1 MKLMNVSIN
10 VENGLTSEEFA
21 ENVIKNSDVV
31 KRNLITMK
39 NDIRSLYGSEL
50 SDYEYED
57 LKEQFEEFIKNNL
70 IKLWTYFSEP
80 LTEMIGDAIRSLVFE
95 EFDLS
100 DNYTDLESLND
111 GSFDIMVYDKFE
123 LVGKDWFDKVLND
136 KIYEMLN
143 DGALSAAIND
153 SILEELDDLIFEYRY
168 YDKFRFAEVEFSDDD
183 FASNLKLNTTVNVK
197 RYK

>member
-10 VENGLTSEEFA
+10 VENDLTSEEFA

-70 IKLWTYFSEP
+70 IKLWTHFSEP

-111 GSFDIMVYDKFE
+111 GSFDVMVYDKFE

-183 FASNLKLNTTVNVK
+183 FASSLKLNTTVNIK

>member
-10 VENGLTSEEFA
+10 VENDLTSEEFA

-39 NDIRSLYGSEL
+39 NDIHNLYGNDL

-70 IKLWTYFSEP
+70 IELWNHFSEP

-143 DGALSAAIND
+143 DGALSSAIND

-183 FASNLKLNTTVNVK
+183 FASSLKLNTTVNIK

>member
-1 MKLMNVSIN
+1 M
-10 VENGLTSEEFA
+10 
-21 ENVIKNSDVV
+21 
-31 KRNLITMK
+31 
-39 NDIRSLYGSEL
+39 
-50 SDYEYED
+50 
-57 LKEQFEEFIKNNL
+57 KEQFEEFIKNNL
-70 IKLWTYFSEP
+70 IELWNHFSEP

-100 DNYTDLESLND
+100 DNYNDLESLND
-111 GSFDIMVYDKFE
+111 GSFDVMVYDKFE

-136 KIYEMLN
+136 QIYEMLN
-143 DGALSAAIND
+143 DEALSAAIND

-183 FASNLKLNTTVNVK
+183 FASSLKLNTTVNIK